1 MRLWL
6 VQHQASVLLIPL
18 VSWLS
23 PANHGEGAFLAPS
36 MKYLWQY
43 WAWVPRFVVGD
54 FGYVGAPAKAYCR
67 VRWDSVVLTHR
78 RGDQLLVPPFETET
92 RVCCPQGQPL
102 RWLGYEQEA
111 QAHWFGVRQPATL
124 CSWCWQASSC
134 PREFVYPATTQ
145 ETLLGRLP
153 LSTRG
158 AQLLL
163 RRVRPW
169 VEAAQSFEKN
179 QLGLSEMFFNSL
191 RLTWCMALL
200 ADSVCLLRAQ
210 ALLKSYGS
218 TKALL
223 SKLAPRQMTLD
234 LL

>member
-1 MRLWL
+1 VINCWFHPLKLKHVCVAHRVSHCVGL
-6 VQHQASVLLIPL
+6 VTSRKLKRIGSAFANQPRYVPGAGKLRRAHVNLCIQQQLKKR
-18 VSWLS
+18 SW
-23 PANHGEGAFLAPS
+23 
-36 MKYLWQY
+36 
-43 WAWVPRFVVGD
+43 V
-54 FGYVGAPAKAYCR
+54 
-67 VRWDSVVLTHR
+67 
-78 RGDQLLVPPFETET
+78 
-92 RVCCPQGQPL
+92 
-102 RWLGYEQEA
+102 
-111 QAHWFGVRQPATL
+111 
-124 CSWCWQASSC
+124 
-134 PREFVYPATTQ
+134 
-145 ETLLGRLP
+145 RLP